1 MAGENKKQVNLV
13 VRQRLAKATLKAKEA
28 KGEKRYL
35 VYLKKMARF
44 IPRQLKNVSSEFS
57 NCVALIKDSKNDFID
72 GKNRLN
78 GIGKFYRLSK
88 LKA

>member
-1 MAGENKKQVNLV
+1 M
-13 VRQRLAKATLKAKEA
+13 RQRLAKAKEA
-28 KGEKRYL
+28 KGKKRYL

-44 IPRQLKNVSSEFS
+44 IPRQLKNVSSEFGD
-57 NCVALIKDSKNDFID
+57 CVALIKDSKNDFID

>member
-1 MAGENKKQVNLV
+1 MAGENKKIS
-13 VRQRLAKATLKAKEA
+13 KFGGEIEISKSYF
-28 KGEKRYL
+28 KGKRGKKGKTIFSIF
-35 VYLKKMARF
+35 KKMARF

-57 NCVALIKDSKNDFID
+57 DCVALIKNSKNDFID